1 MSAGSTEDLQDKAR
15 ARVLMKQD
23 ARVLFSAVSAFAAKH
38 ERSLRKD
45 ELALFRRV
53 MVLIKRIAW

>member
-1 MSAGSTEDLQDKAR
+1 MSTDLQEKVR

-23 ARVLFSAVSAFAAKH
+23 ARALLSAVSDFASKH

-53 MVLIKRIAW
+53 MILIKRLAW

>member
-1 MSAGSTEDLQDKAR
+1 MSTDLQDKVR

-23 ARVLFSAVSAFAAKH
+23 ARALLSAVSDFASKH

-53 MVLIKRIAW
+53 LVLIKRIAW